1 MYIWGI
7 WELIRSPQLVK
18 EASEISWLRE
28 LCKMKSD
35 DVAHSEVDWKKN
47 SGIDRRDL
55 KKATMRV
62 WPVVFSLEGRP

>member
-28 LCKMKSD
+28 LFKMRSG
-35 DVAHSEVDWKKN
+35 DVSYSEVDWKKN
-47 SGIDRRDL
+47 SDIARRDL

-62 WPVVFSLEGRP
+62 WPVLVSLEGSP